1 MTEDSRPEPTDSM
14 SIVLIGVN
22 HKSAPV
28 ELRELLAFSDE
39 ACTNGLRSLVDGDIV
54 REGLIV
60 STCNRVE
67 VLTAIPRER
76 AAEGTE
82 RVASFL
88 SSARDLPLDFF
99 NKHLY
104 SHNDEQAIKHL
115 FRVAS
120 SLDSMVV
127 GEPQILGQVRRAYSL
142 ALEAGTAGRVLNRLI
157 HHTFHVAK
165 RVRTETG
172 IAGSAVSLSYMAVE
186 LGKKI
191 FSSLQGQTILLIGA
205 GEMAELS
212 ARHLVSAGASR
223 VLIANRTP
231 EAAER
236 LAAEFGGKAIDFQA
250 LAEHLAEADFVI
262 CSTGAPEYIVT
273 DAMARTALGRRR
285 NRPACFIDLS
295 VPRNVDPAI
304 GELPNVFVFDVD
316 DLESVV
322 TSNIREREREAERAE
337 LIVHSEVMQ
346 FQQSLR
352 AMDIGPA
359 MGALRQ
365 KLQDIAHAEL
375 DRQRNRLGNLTPE
388 QQRVVEAL
396 LIATVNKISHP
407 VLTQMRRSYEASD
420 SETVQALLDIFGL
433 DE

>member
-1 MTEDSRPEPTDSM
+1 M

-28 ELRELLAFSDE
+28 EVRELLAFSDE
-39 ACTNGLRSLVDGDIV
+39 ACTEGLRNLIDGEIL

-67 VLTAIPRER
+67 IVTAMADGQSR
-76 AAEGTE
+76 EGTD
-82 RVASFL
+82 RVTNFL
-88 SSARDLPLDFF
+88 SDSRKLPLKLFDR
-99 NKHLY
+99 HLY
-104 SHNDEQAIKHL
+104 NHTDADAVMHL

-127 GEPQILGQVRRAYSL
+127 GEPQVLGQVRRAYSL

-157 HHTFHVAK
+157 HHTFRVAK
-165 RVRTETG
+165 RVRSETG
-172 IAGSAVSLSYMAVE
+172 IAANAVSLSYMAVE

-191 FSSLQGQTILLIGA
+191 FDSLAGQTVMLVGA

-212 ARHLVSAGASR
+212 ARHLVNGGASR
-223 VLIANRTP
+223 LLIANRN
-231 EAAER
+231 EDAARR
-236 LAAEFGGKAIDFQA
+236 LVQEFGGEVVDFNHMA
-250 LAEHLAEADFVI
+250 PHLAQADFVI
-262 CSTGAPEYIVT
+262 CSTGADEYVVT
-273 DAMARTALGRRR
+273 EALVREALGQRR
-285 NRPACFIDLS
+285 NRPACFIDMS

-304 GELPNVFVFDVD
+304 GKMPNMFLFDID
-316 DLESVV
+316 DLEAVV

-337 LIVHSEVMQ
+337 LIVQSEVMQ

-359 MGALRQ
+359 MGALRH
-365 KLQDIAHAEL
+365 KLQEIARTEL
-375 DRQRNRLGNLTPE
+375 GRQRARLGELTPE
-388 QQRVVEAL
+388 QEAAIEAL
-396 LIATVNKISHP
+396 LVSTVNKISHP
-407 VLTQMRRSYEASD
+407 VLTQMRRSFEASD
-420 SETVQALLDIFGL
+420 AETLQSLRDVFGI